1 MDRPSDRRPAKVAA
15 VLALAVVLSSPAA
28 LAGDAAKGKTVFTAQ
43 CGMCHTATK
52 GGPTILGP
60 NLYGVVGRKAAS
72 VAGYN
77 YSPGM
82 KAAGWVWTD
91 DKLDAYLPAPRA
103 FVKGTKMTYGGLHD
117 PEKRADLIAYLDSQ
131 K

>member
-1 MDRPSDRRPAKVAA
+1 MDHRMSRRGAGFALLTSVG
-15 VLALAVVLSSPAA
+15 LALALPAA
-28 LAGDAAKGKTVFTAQ
+28 AGDAAHGKGVFSAQ
-43 CGMCHTATK
+43 CAMCHTATK
-52 GGPTILGP
+52 GGPAILGP

-82 KAAGWVWTD
+82 KASGITWTD
-91 DKLDAYLPAPRA
+91 DKLEAYLPGPRA
-103 FVKGTKMTYGGLHD
+103 MVAGTKMTYGGLHN
-117 PEKRADLIAYLDSQ
+117 PAQLADLIAYLDSL